1 MIPKIKNYKILWLLE
16 LKKQNKIFELVT
28 LTGKA

>member
-28 LTGKA
+28 LNGKA